1 MRSGHQ
7 LRSRSLEAQMPF
19 CARTGRESVSGQPRF
34 AFFLYVALSSKLAGR
49 KSSFPTSPI
58 KSTGKRIQ
66 KAFQL
71 LEGVLPSNLL
81 DFMKKQAHL
90 SNKKARGKRYDNN
103 FKAWAHSLYHVS
115 RKAYRL
121 LQKLFNLPSKRTL
134 TSIVSKFASNTGFNE
149 KSLFVLKQRIEA
161 LPPSGKFCALLM
173 DEISL
178 KSHLYYDAAK
188 DSLVGL
194 EDYGGEA
201 TSGLVATSALVLMV
215 RGILLNWKQ
224 AVAYYLFKESC
235 KSGQLMSII
244 KEALLLQS

>member
-1 MRSGHQ
+1 MLHLWFQ
-7 LRSRSLEAQMPF
+7 LKAQIFSCLYNSFAAFDGNSLDVGANAEISSDTTQACQTP
-19 CARTGRESVSGQPRF
+19 ATLSVDTPRKRRLRKMLK
-34 AFFLYVALSSKLAGR
+34 AKKNKISALSSKLAGR

-81 DFMKKQAHL
+81 DFKKKQAHL

-103 FKAWAHSLYHVS
+103 FKAWALSLYHVS
-115 RKAYRL
+115 GKAYRL

-161 LPPSGKFCALLM
+161 LPPSGKFRALLM

-194 EDYGGEA
+194 KIMVVKPLQVWLPHLPWFLWLEA
-201 TSGLVATSALVLMV
+201 
-215 RGILLNWKQ
+215 
-224 AVAYYLFKESC
+224 FF
-235 KSGQLMSII
+235 
-244 KEALLLQS
+244 